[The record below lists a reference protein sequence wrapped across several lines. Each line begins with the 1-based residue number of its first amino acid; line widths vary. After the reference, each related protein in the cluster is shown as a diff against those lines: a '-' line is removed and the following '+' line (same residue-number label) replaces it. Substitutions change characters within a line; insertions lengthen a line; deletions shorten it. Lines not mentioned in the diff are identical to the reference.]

1 MKTARRRAAPSRA
14 KATRLPGWRNDP
26 IARAFSRDV
35 GGDGG
40 RHPGGCVGR
49 AQARGPHRDR
59 QGRLPAGPRR
69 DRAAARHGRRHR
81 QRPVVIGVERQLRCT
96 CGCTLDIYT
105 CRTTDFTCTY
115 SPALHK
121 EVVGLVEQGKTPEEV
136 IAFFVQRE
144 GEKILMAPVAQGF
157 NLAGYLVPGLGIA
170 VAGLMLAA
178 YLSRR
183 REAVAVPAGGSAPPP
198 APDAEAIE
206 RLKRALDEV
215 ES

>member
-1 MKTARRRAAPSRA
+1 MSQSRRRFLGTLAATAAGTLVGPLA
-14 KATRLPGWRNDP
+14 AQNPATDTATVRGDFL
-26 IARAFSRDV
+26 RD
-35 GGDGG
+35 
-40 RHPGGCVGR
+40 PGGIGR
-49 AQARGPHRDR
+49 PRDTVT
-59 QGRLPAGPRR
+59 AI
-69 DRAAARHGRRHR
+69 DND
-81 QRPVVIGVERQLRCT
+81 PVVIGIERQLRCT

-105 CRTTDFTCTY
+105 CRTTDFTCSY

-136 IAFFVQRE
+136 IAFFVERE
-144 GEKILMAPVAQGF
+144 GEKILMAPVAEGF

-183 REAVAVPAGGSAPPP
+183 REAVAVTAGGSAPPP

>member
-1 MKTARRRAAPSRA
+1 MVARPRAAPAQGTDRA
-14 KATRLPGWRNDP
+14 TVRGDRLRDLESIGLRRDTVTAIDNDP
-26 IARAFSRDV
+26 GVIA
-35 GGDGG
+35 
-40 RHPGGCVGR
+40 
-49 AQARGPHRDR
+49 
-59 QGRLPAGPRR
+59 
-69 DRAAARHGRRHR
+69 
-81 QRPVVIGVERQLRCT
+81 IERQLRCT

-121 EVVGLVEQGKTPEEV
+121 EVVAMVEQGKAAEE
-136 IAFFVQRE
+136 IIMFFVDRE

-157 NLAGYLVPGLGIA
+157 NLAGYLVPGLG
-170 VAGLMLAA
+170 VAAASLALAA

-183 REAVAVPAGGSAPPP
+183 RSVVSTDAHGGVAAAPVVPDDEAM
-198 APDAEAIE
+198 E